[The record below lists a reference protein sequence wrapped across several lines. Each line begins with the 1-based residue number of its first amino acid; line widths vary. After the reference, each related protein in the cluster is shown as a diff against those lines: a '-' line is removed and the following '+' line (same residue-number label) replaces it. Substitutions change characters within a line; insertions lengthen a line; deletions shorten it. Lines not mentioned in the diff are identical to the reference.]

1 MNFKSLVGGL
11 ALAVLATASVQAADT
26 FVIDGT
32 HSTVGFKVTHL
43 MVSKVR
49 GHFDTFEG
57 AIQLDP
63 ADTTKSSVE
72 VSIDVASI
80 NTGNDDRDNHLRAPD
95 FFDAEK
101 YPKITFK
108 STSIEKTGDTS
119 YIATGDLT
127 IRDTTRKVALPFEM
141 SGPVTDPWGNTRIGI
156 EIEPVTIDRQDYG
169 VSWSK
174 AMDAGGVV
182 VSDDVTLDLAA
193 EAVQQKAATAG

>member
-1 MNFKSLVGGL
+1 MNLKSLVGGL
-11 ALAVLATASVQAADT
+11 AVAVLATANLQAAET
-26 FVIDGT
+26 YVIDPT
-32 HSTVGFKVTHL
+32 HSNVDFKVTHL

-63 ADTTKSSVE
+63 SDVTKSSVE
-72 VSIDVASI
+72 VAIDVASI
-80 NTGNDDRDNHLRAPD
+80 NTGNEDRDKHLRSPD

-101 YPKITFK
+101 YPRITFK
-108 STSIEKTGDTS
+108 STSIEKSGDSS
-119 YIATGDLT
+119 YVATGNLT
-127 IRDTTRKVALPFEM
+127 IRDVTRKVALPFEM

-193 EAVQQKAATAG
+193 EAVKQKAATAG